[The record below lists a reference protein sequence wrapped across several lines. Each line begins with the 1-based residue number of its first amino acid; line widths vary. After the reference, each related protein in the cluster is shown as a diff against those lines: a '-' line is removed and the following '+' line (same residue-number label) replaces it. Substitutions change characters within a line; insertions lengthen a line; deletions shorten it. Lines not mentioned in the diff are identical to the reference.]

1 MAWSGRLSPA
11 DFVGTEA
18 HRYQNSVVR
27 GATRCCGAMAYQLR
41 YEGSGGAV
49 MFNAERRRINACPC
63 CGTILTDQW
72 EPIADETRRYYSDV
86 YLVTA

>member
-11 DFVGTEA
+11 DFVGKEEA

-27 GATRCCGAMAYQLR
+27 GATRCCGASVYQLR

-49 MFNAERRRINACPC
+49 MFNAERQRINSCPL
-63 CGTILTDQW
+63 CGAVLVGDWQ
-72 EPIADETRRYYSDV
+72 EIADETRRYYSEAV
-86 YLVTA
+86 